1 MDVWQ
6 SMKPSFIHNRLAQSP
21 GRQQALEREAALG
34 TSSRL
39 VRPVNIEE
47 WPQRYTQRYIPG
59 HKMYLHEA
67 DPEKKASVIW
77 ENIELERPRLMIR
90 PDIEF
95 PETHAG

>member
-1 MDVWQ
+1 
-6 SMKPSFIHNRLAQSP
+6 
-21 GRQQALEREAALG
+21 
-34 TSSRL
+34 
-39 VRPVNIEE
+39 
-47 WPQRYTQRYIPG
+47 
-59 HKMYLHEA
+59 MYLHEA